1 MTWLAG
7 CHRALP
13 GIFQETEW
21 VVNLSWTIRLVS
33 PSLLVFH
40 GISFEPH
47 LPSHG
52 LLLKK
57 EEGSVT
63 FSVFLREENGQKTME
78 KQKKVGSSLPFSAA
92 GLGMKIVLAET
103 PAEGNH
109 FFSFHA
115 VDLTQFSTSLSC
127 NNHRNEQQL

>member
-1 MTWLAG
+1 MEY
-7 CHRALP
+7 P
-13 GIFQETEW
+13 F
-21 VVNLSWTIRLVS
+21 
-33 PSLLVFH
+33 
-40 GISFEPH
+40 FEPH

-52 LLLKK
+52 LLLRE

-63 FSVFLREENGQKTME
+63 FPVFLREGNGQRTME
-78 KQKKVGSSLPFSAA
+78 KQRKVGSSLPFSAA

-127 NNHRNEQQL
+127 NNHRNEQ